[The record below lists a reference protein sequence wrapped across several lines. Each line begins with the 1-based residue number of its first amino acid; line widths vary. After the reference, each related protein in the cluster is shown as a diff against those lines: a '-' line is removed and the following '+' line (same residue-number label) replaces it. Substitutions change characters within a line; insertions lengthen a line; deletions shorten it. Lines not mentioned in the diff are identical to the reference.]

1 MHEISA
7 ITLALGALTVGAA
20 DHTQAPAN
28 GPTIADFINVI
39 GGDTSPKTALS
50 DRGSLPLIMKPLL
63 RDRGE
68 ILGYRFHKQYT
79 GSNGTAFA
87 EKARAAFNGECLA
100 KGGMIERES
109 GSITTAFLDARAVD
123 RTRDPQ
129 PMAVVSVGIGSICL
143 SKDGH
148 PLGGFLG
155 LVRDT
160 SPMLAKGYA
169 GSPFLMQTSG
179 QPTRTAVYA
188 YRASAI
194 PDLPSVQQ
202 AQQQRRDNERREE
215 ARAEQA
221 YGEKERRLEQFRKS
235 LAVGTETHCGTV
247 IQLRGPMVELAIPP
261 GRHPSGQ
268 SSFWLKRGQ
277 LDPPGAS
284 CSAFW

>member
-1 MHEISA
+1 MHKVIA
-7 ITLALGALTVGAA
+7 ITLAFGGLQTATAAQLGA
-20 DHTQAPAN
+20 PASRSV
-28 GPTIADFINVI
+28 IADFLSNI
-39 GGDTSPKTALS
+39 GGDTSPKTV
-50 DRGSLPLIMKPLL
+50 RGDHGVVPGVMKPLV

-79 GSNGTAFA
+79 GTDGTAFA
-87 EKARAAFNGECLA
+87 ETARAAFNQECIA
-100 KGGMIERES
+100 KGGMIERD
-109 GSITTAFLDARAVD
+109 GGPITTAFLDARAVD
-123 RTRDPQ
+123 RTIQ
-129 PMAVVSVGIGSICL
+129 PVPMTAASVGIASVCL
-143 SKDGH
+143 NKDGQ

-179 QPTRTAVYA
+179 QPSRTAVYT

-194 PDLPSVQQ
+194 PDLVTVER
-202 AQQQRRDNERREE
+202 AQRQRRVAQYWENV
-215 ARAEQA
+215 RAEQDIA
-221 YGEKERRLEQFRKS
+221 EKKRQIDQFRKA
-235 LAVGTETHCGTV
+235 LDVGTETHCGTV

-261 GRHPSGQ
+261 GRSPGGQ
-268 SSFWLKRGQ
+268 SSFWLKREQ

>member
-1 MHEISA
+1 MRKVIA
-7 ITLALGALTVGAA
+7 ITLTLGALPAGAA
-20 DHTQAPAN
+20 APPMAPTTN
-28 GPTIADFINVI
+28 PTIADFISII
-39 GGDTSPKTALS
+39 GGDTLPKTVQS
-50 DRGSLPLIMKPLL
+50 DRGSVPVIMKPLL
-63 RDRGE
+63 RDRDE

-87 EKARAAFNGECLA
+87 EKARAAFNQECLA
-100 KGGMIERES
+100 KGGMIERE
-109 GSITTAFLDARAVD
+109 GGPITTAFLDARAVD
-123 RTRDPQ
+123 RTREPQ
-129 PMAVVSVGIGSICL
+129 PMTIVSIGIASTCL
-143 SKDGH
+143 SKDGR

-179 QPTRTAVYA
+179 QPSRTAVYA

-194 PDLPSVQQ
+194 PSLALVQQ
-202 AQQQRRDNERREE
+202 AQQRRRDDERREE
-215 ARAEQA
+215 ERAEQA
-221 YGEKERRLEQFRKS
+221 YVEKERQLARFRTS

-261 GRHPSGQ
+261 GRSPSGQ
-268 SSFWLKRGQ
+268 STFWLKREQ

-284 CSAFW
+284 CSALW